1 MELKDRIALITG
13 AGSGM
18 GRASALAMAREGA
31 TIVVADYNLESA
43 TRVAKQIADEKIGK
57 GVPYEVD
64 MSDVAQ
70 IRAMMDFVQN
80 EFGRLEI
87 LYNHVGAPGP
97 GGLTA
102 TEEEWTRTI
111 DLNIKS
117 AFFATSFA
125 EKLLRASPGKAS
137 VMFTSSVSGI
147 VGSGMS
153 PIYSLCKGGIV
164 TFAKSLALWLAP
176 DVRVNAICP
185 GGVDTPMLPLFYGRD
200 PGADPSARIKAYL
213 ETAVPLRRLCQPE
226 EVANVAV
233 FLASDR
239 SSYITGSAIAVDGG
253 FLAR

>member
-1 MELKDRIALITG
+1 MELKDRVALITG

-31 TIVVADYNLESA
+31 TVVVADYNLDSA
-43 TRVAKQIADEKIGK
+43 QAVVAEIAAEKLGR
-57 GVPYEVD
+57 GVAYKVD
-64 MSDVAQ
+64 MSEVAQ
-70 IRAMMDFVQN
+70 MRAMIDFVQS
-80 EFGRLEI
+80 EFGHLEI

-97 GGLTA
+97 GGLTV
-102 TEEEWTRTI
+102 TEEEWDRAI

-117 AFFATSFA
+117 AFFTTSFA
-125 EKLLRASPGKAS
+125 ESLLRASAGRAS

-200 PGADPSARIKAYL
+200 PGSDPSARIKAYL